1 MTNYDFLILQ
11 PNEFECLT
19 RDLLQKKEKVFVE
32 SFTPGKDGGIDL
44 RFAKV
49 RGLNTI
55 VQAKRYKDYNSL
67 KSNLAK
73 EAIKVKALK
82 PVRYIVS
89 TSVGLTPKNKSEIFN
104 LFAPYIQSTE
114 DILGKDELNNL
125 LGQYPE
131 VEKQYYKLWLGSTS
145 VLEDILN
152 KRINNWSAIEMEKI
166 RREVKTYVMNDS
178 FNDARKILFEN
189 RYVIISGIPGIGKTT
204 LSRML
209 VNYLLGEGYE
219 EFVMLENIDD
229 AAQKLTDGKKQ
240 VFFFDDFL
248 GATSFQN
255 DEKGFD
261 RKLVT
266 FIDKVRR
273 EQYKLFILATREYI
287 LQQAKQTYEVISTSN
302 IELAKCILDLSNYT
316 ESIRAEILYNHLAMA
331 DLPLPYVRA
340 LLDKQSYIHIIK
352 HTNFNPRIIETFLN
366 AKLYQKVEP
375 KEFVDKFKDF
385 FDQPYSVWDLAFQKL
400 DPIAQYALIIRMS
413 MGYGDVFLSD
423 WYAAVKHFVQGT
435 CDELHL
441 EINEVIWRNLLKI
454 FEGTFVLSHPVG
466 EDYVVKY
473 MNPSVYDFLAAWL
486 RSYRE
491 IQEVIIRE
499 SLFVEQLFTPFSEVG
514 YPSFVGYGKIKLHQS
529 LYPVMEAA
537 YRKHLA
543 GIRSCRLK
551 EYGQK
556 GQRESMNTV
565 EYLLKMGNS
574 FGHWFKKNTEIMA
587 DVVTQELME
596 DSSIALH
603 KRMEL
608 LYKLGDDAKLHLD
621 LEHLSEV
628 VMDEAEHL
636 DDFVNIMDLLSI
648 TETGSAALTS
658 DSFHDRVETVLEEE
672 LEEAD
677 TMKECERID
686 ECLDELLNN
695 MPTLDESIWKGAI
708 SEAMS
713 RIPDGPDFN
722 EDFSRDFNIE
732 KPEMAEY
739 EEMFTSLLETAKE

>member
-19 RDLLQKKEKVFVE
+19 RDLFQKKEGVFVE

-49 RGLNTI
+49 KGHNAI
-55 VQAKRYKDYNSL
+55 VQAKRYKDYGSL

-73 EAIKVKALK
+73 EALKVKALK
-82 PVRYIVS
+82 PARYIIS
-89 TSVGLTPKNKSEIFN
+89 TSVGLTPENKTEIFY

-114 DILGKDELNNL
+114 DILGKDDLNNL

-131 VEKQYYKLWLGSTS
+131 VEKQYYKLWLGSTA

-166 RREVKTYVMNDS
+166 RREVTTYVMNES
-178 FNDARKILFEN
+178 FNDARKILSEN

-219 EFVMLENIDD
+219 EFVMLENIGD

-261 RKLVT
+261 RKLVA
-266 FIDKVRR
+266 FVDKVRH
-273 EQYKLFILATREYI
+273 EQDKLFILATREYI
-287 LQQAKQTYEVISTSN
+287 LQQAKQTYEVIATSN
-302 IELAKCILDLSNYT
+302 MELAKCILDLSNYT

-331 DLPLPYVRA
+331 ELPMAYVRA
-340 LLDKQSYIHIIK
+340 LLEKQSYLSIIK

-375 KEFVDKFKDF
+375 KEFVNKFEDF

-400 DPIAQYALIIRMS
+400 NPIAQYALVIRMS

-435 CDELHL
+435 YDELHL

-454 FEGTFVLSHPVG
+454 IEGTFVLSHPTR

-473 MNPSVYDFLAAWL
+473 MNPSVYDFLVAWL
-486 RSYRE
+486 RLYRE
-491 IQEVIIRE
+491 IQETVICE
-499 SLFVEQLFTPFSEVG
+499 SLFVEQLFTPFSDVG
-514 YPSFVGYGKIKLHQS
+514 YPSFVGYGRIELHQS
-529 LYPVMEAA
+529 LYPMMETA
-537 YRKHLA
+537 YRKHLSD
-543 GIRSCRLK
+543 IRSCRLK

-556 GQRESMNTV
+556 GQREPMNTV
-565 EYLLKMGNS
+565 EFLLKMESS
-574 FGHWFKKNTEIMA
+574 FGQWFNKNTELMA
-587 DVVTQELME
+587 ETVTQDMIE
-596 DSSIALH
+596 DSSIALY
-603 KRMEL
+603 KRMDL
-608 LYKLGDDAKLHLD
+608 LDKLSDEAKAHLD
-621 LEHLSEV
+621 LEHLSKV
-628 VMDEAEHL
+628 VLNEAEHL
-636 DDFVNIMDLLSI
+636 DDFVNIMDLLSS
-648 TETGSAALTS
+648 TKFGNTTLASDGFHGKVEMAL
-658 DSFHDRVETVLEEE
+658 EKE

-686 ECLDELLNN
+686 ECLDELLKNI
-695 MPTLDESIWKGAI
+695 PTLDESVWKGAI

-713 RIPDGPDFN
+713 KIPDGPDYSD
-722 EDFSRDFNIE
+722 DFSRDFNTG
-732 KPEMAEY
+732 KPETIEY
-739 EEMFTSLLETAKE
+739 EEMFTSLLETARE

>member
-49 RGLNTI
+49 RGLNAI

-82 PVRYIVS
+82 PTRYIVS
-89 TSVGLTPKNKSEIFN
+89 TSVGLTPENKSEILN
-104 LFAPYIQSTE
+104 LFAPFIQSAE
-114 DILGKDELNNL
+114 DILGKDDLNNL
-125 LGQYPE
+125 IGQYPE
-131 VEKQYYKLWLGSTS
+131 VEKQYYKLWLGSTA

-152 KRINNWSAIEMEKI
+152 KRINNWSAIEMEAI
-166 RREVKTYVMNDS
+166 RREVTTYVMNDS
-178 FNDARKILFEN
+178 FNDARNILSEN

-209 VNYLLGEGYE
+209 VNYLLGEGYD
-219 EFVMLENIDD
+219 EFVMLESIGD
-229 AAQKLTDGKKQ
+229 AAQKLTYGKKQ

-255 DEKGFD
+255 DEKAFD

-266 FIDKVRR
+266 FIDKVRH
-273 EQYKLFILATREYI
+273 EQDKFFILATREYI

-302 IELAKCILDLSNYT
+302 MELAKCILDLSNYT

-331 DLPLPYVRA
+331 ELPLPYVRA
-340 LLDKQSYIHIIK
+340 LLEKQSYMHIIK

-375 KEFVDKFKDF
+375 KDFVDKFEDF

-400 DPIAQYALIIRMS
+400 DPIAQFALVIRMS
-413 MGYGDVFLSD
+413 MGYGDVLLSD

-435 CDELHL
+435 YDELHL

-454 FEGTFVLSHPVG
+454 IEGTFVLSHPTR

-473 MNPSVYDFLAAWL
+473 VNPSVYDFLVAWL
-486 RSYRE
+486 RLYRE
-491 IQEVIIRE
+491 IQETVIRE
-499 SLFVEQLFTPFSEVG
+499 SLFVEQLFTPFSDVG
-514 YPSFVGYGKIKLHQS
+514 YPSFVGYGRIELHQS

-543 GIRSCRLK
+543 AIRSCRLK

-565 EYLLKMGNS
+565 EFLLKMESS
-574 FGHWFKKNTEIMA
+574 FGKWFKANTEMMA
-587 DVVTQELME
+587 DTVTQDLLE
-596 DSSIALH
+596 DGTIALH
-603 KRMEL
+603 KRMDL
-608 LYKLGDDAKLHLD
+608 LDKLGDDAKTHVD

-628 VMDEAEHL
+628 VMNEAEHL
-636 DDFVNIMDLLSI
+636 DDFVNIMDLLSA

-658 DSFHDRVETVLEEE
+658 DGFHDRVETVLEEE

-686 ECLDELLNN
+686 ECLDELLKNI
-695 MPTLDESIWKGAI
+695 PTLDESVWKGAI

-713 RIPDGPDFN
+713 KISDGPDYSD
-722 EDFSRDFNIE
+722 DFSRDFNTG
-732 KPEMAEY
+732 KPETIEY
-739 EEMFTSLLETAKE
+739 EEMFTSLLETARE